1 MCVCGYARAYMYM
14 RVGLDMCD
22 NSIPVPDTC
31 KLSIVNK
38 SESESFQSE
47 PSNISN

>member
-1 MCVCGYARAYMYM
+1 MCVCACACAYVYM

-38 SESESFQSE
+38 SGSESFQAK